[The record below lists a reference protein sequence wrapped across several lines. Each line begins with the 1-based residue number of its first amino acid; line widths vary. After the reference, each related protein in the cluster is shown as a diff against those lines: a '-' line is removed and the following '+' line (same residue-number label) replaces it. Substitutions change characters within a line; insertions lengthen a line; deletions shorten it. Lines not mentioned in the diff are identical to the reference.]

1 VLRLGL
7 FDRFKRKK
15 KKREPGQIVMSDEEA
30 ALLNLD
36 LEEEIE
42 KRVEER
48 IRQHRILAQRM
59 SQIKET
65 YQKLLIAIT
74 PEEGSIILGY
84 PEAYLINYDEYWIYY
99 QERPPSWLDHIW
111 FSLAR
116 IFGKRP
122 PHKILKAHKKIVQFN
137 NETITVYCKTIEEIV
152 GTGQQEAIPMV
163 IHPTITRGWEAYEAV
178 KAERD
183 KYREKYFYLLHEAK
197 KEVELA
203 LNINPRVKVYWKEKE
218 QQGKKTEER
227 FGGTEMEF
235 DVNPIKREF
244 KNVLGEG

>member
-1 VLRLGL
+1 MGL
-7 FDRFKRKK
+7 FDKFRRKK
-15 KKREPGQIVMSDEEA
+15 RKREPSRIIMTDEEA
-30 ALLNLD
+30 ALLNFD
-36 LEEEIE
+36 LEKEIE

-48 IRQHRILAQRM
+48 IKQHRLLAQRM
-59 SQIKET
+59 SQIKEA
-65 YQKLLIAIT
+65 YQKLLIAVT

-99 QERPPSWLDHIW
+99 QERPPSWLDHLW

-116 IFGKRP
+116 FFGRQP
-122 PHKILKAHKKIVQFN
+122 PHKILKAHKRIVQFN

-183 KYREKYFYLLHEAK
+183 KYREKYFYLLNEAK

>member
-1 VLRLGL
+1 MGL

-15 KKREPGQIVMSDEEA
+15 KKRESGQIVMTDEEA

-36 LEEEIE
+36 IEEEIE

-48 IRQHRILAQRM
+48 IKKHRILAQRM

-65 YQKLLIAIT
+65 YQKLLIAVT

-116 IFGKRP
+116 IFGKQP

-163 IHPTITRGWEAYEAV
+163 VHPTITRGWEAYEAV

-203 LNINPRVKVYWKEKE
+203 LNINPRVKVYWKEKK

>member
-1 VLRLGL
+1 MGL

-15 KKREPGQIVMSDEEA
+15 KKREPGQIVMTDEEA

-48 IRQHRILAQRM
+48 IKKHRILAQRM

-65 YQKLLIAIT
+65 YQKLLIAVT

-99 QERPPSWLDHIW
+99 QERPPSWLDHLW

-116 IFGKRP
+116 FFGKQP

-137 NETITVYCKTIEEIV
+137 NETITVYCKTIEEII
-152 GTGQQEAIPMV
+152 GTGQQEAIPLV
-163 IHPTITRGWEAYEAV
+163 IHPVIKRGWEAYEAV

-183 KYREKYFYLLHEAK
+183 KYREKYFYLLQEAK

-235 DVNPIKREF
+235 DANPIRREF